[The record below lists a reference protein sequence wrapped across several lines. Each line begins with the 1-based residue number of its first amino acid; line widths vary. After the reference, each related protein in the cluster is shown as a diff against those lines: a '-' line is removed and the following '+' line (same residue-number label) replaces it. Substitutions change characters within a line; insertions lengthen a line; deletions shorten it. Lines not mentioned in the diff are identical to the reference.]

1 MTSINQNQKPAY
13 AAGIVDDSGRGR
25 VHWMHVVAVAPRAN
39 DAWTAAKERLLS
51 DGKSVRRVFCA
62 PVNAF
67 EWTEIES
74 ALAAGLTPM
83 LRLPEAA

>member
-1 MTSINQNQKPAY
+1 MTTQTTKQKPAY
-13 AAGIVDDSGRGR
+13 AAGIVGCSGR
-25 VHWMHVVAVAPRAN
+25 VQWMHVVAVAPRAN
-39 DAWTAAKERLLS
+39 DAWTAAKERLLNE
-51 DGKSVRRVFCA
+51 GKSVRRVFCA
-62 PVNAF
+62 PINAF